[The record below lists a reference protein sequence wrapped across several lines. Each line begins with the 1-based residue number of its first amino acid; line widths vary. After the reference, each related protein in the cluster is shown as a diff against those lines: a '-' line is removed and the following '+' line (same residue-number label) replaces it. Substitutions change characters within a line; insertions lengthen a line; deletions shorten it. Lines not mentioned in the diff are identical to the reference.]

1 MSFTK
6 YNKIFGFI
14 CGLIAFL
21 VYSLTVEPTAS
32 YWDCAEY
39 ISTSAKLQIGHPPG
53 APLFQMLGAI
63 FSILAFDLEQ
73 IAFTV
78 NMMSLDLLIAIMEHD
93 QVDNVYFTPVAPAP
107 GKGLDGLSMNYKVYV
122 KYHKIKS
129 TRRRRSPKK
138 Q

>member
-1 MSFTK
+1 MRHVTEEESL
-6 YNKIFGFI
+6 KILKPFMDREKFVKCTNHMPFPSKGFGP
-14 CGLIAFL
+14 G
-21 VYSLTVEPTAS
+21 VYR
-32 YWDCAEY
+32 
-39 ISTSAKLQIGHPPG
+39 
-53 APLFQMLGAI
+53 
-63 FSILAFDLEQ
+63 
-73 IAFTV
+73 FTV

-129 TRRRRSPKK
+129 TRRRSPKK